1 MGNDLNS
8 WWTDRYAGAQ
18 QAADPHVERKALEAA
33 LESAQGCYDARMN
46 PEIVRVRRCKL
57 GPVLKAARKHLET
70 LPKPEPKFRVV
81 GQRRNGGR
89 DTHVYEF
96 AIRHAADAHA
106 ADAHAA
112 EWMKSGRY
120 NSVAVEQVSP

>member
-8 WWTDRYAGAQ
+8 WWT
-18 QAADPHVERKALEAA
+18 
-33 LESAQGCYDARMN
+33 

-106 ADAHAA
+106 A